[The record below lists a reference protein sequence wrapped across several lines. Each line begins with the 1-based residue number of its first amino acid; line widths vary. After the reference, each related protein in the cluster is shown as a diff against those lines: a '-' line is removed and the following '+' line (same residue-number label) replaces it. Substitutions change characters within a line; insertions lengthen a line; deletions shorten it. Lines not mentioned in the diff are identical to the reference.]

1 MRAGLF
7 SLLLIGFASQIQ
19 AQDVL
24 PPFWNEIAAFKTAD
38 SISKPAPGA
47 ILFIGSSSFR
57 LWKNLDSSFVGYRII
72 NRSFGGST
80 LLDQLRYY
88 EDVVYPYQPRQVLI
102 YCGENDF
109 AASDTLQPATVMQ
122 RFIDLFKLIRKKY
135 PTVPI
140 AYVSMKPSPSRAHLL
155 DKYQAGNAMIKTYL
169 ASQKRTKYVDVYGNM
184 LEPDGSPM
192 KNIFLSDNLHLNADG
207 YAIWQKLIQ
216 PILTPEPVQKKLK
229 R

>member
-1 MRAGLF
+1 MRSVLICLLF
-7 SLLLIGFASQIQ
+7 IGFIIQ
-19 AQDVL
+19 GNAQEVL
-24 PPFWNEIAAFKTAD
+24 PPFWNEIQAFKTAD
-38 SISKPAPGA
+38 SVEKPAPGA

-88 EDVVYPYQPRQVLI
+88 EDVVYPYAPRQILI

-109 AASDTLQPATVMQ
+109 AASDTLMPATVAW
-122 RFIDLFKLIRKKY
+122 RFVELFKLIRTKY
-135 PTVPI
+135 PAVPV
-140 AYVSMKPSPSRAHLL
+140 AYVSMKPSPSRLHLL
-155 DKYQAGNAMIKTYL
+155 NKYQTGNSLIKMFL
-169 ASQKRTKYVDVYGNM
+169 GNQKHTVYVDVYNNM

-192 KNIFLSDNLHLNADG
+192 NNIFLSDNLHLNADG

-216 PILTPEPVQKKLK
+216 PILTPEPIKTKSK